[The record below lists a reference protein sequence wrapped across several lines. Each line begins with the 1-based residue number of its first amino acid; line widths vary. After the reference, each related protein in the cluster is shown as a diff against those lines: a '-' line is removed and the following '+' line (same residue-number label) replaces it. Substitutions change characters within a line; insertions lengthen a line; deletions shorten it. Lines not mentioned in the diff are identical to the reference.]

1 MNEPSLLLLS
11 LSLLLLIFLSA
22 FFSASETAMMRL
34 NRYRLR
40 HLVQAGN
47 RPARRAAQLL
57 ERPDRLIGII
67 LLGNNFVN
75 ILASSIATIIAL
87 RYFGE
92 AWIAA
97 AAGILTFVILIFA
110 ELTPKTMAALHPERI
125 AFPAAYLL
133 KPLLVVCYP
142 LVWTINAIANGLL
155 RLVGVTPEDDSVQ
168 QLSSEE
174 LRTVVNE
181 AGALIPKKHQK
192 MLLNILDLEKVTI
205 EDIMVPRNE
214 IVGIDLNQPEDEI
227 VHILTSCQY
236 TRLPLYYDDIDNVTG
251 ILHIRNA
258 LPLIAREAFDKQQL
272 LEIAR
277 EPYFV
282 PEGTPLNTQLLNFQR
297 HKRRIGLV
305 VDEYGDIEGLIT
317 LEDILE
323 EIVGEFTTDI
333 AETIRDVHPQED
345 GSFLVEG
352 SANIR
357 VLNRTMHWDLP
368 TTGPKTLNGL
378 ITEYLESIPAPATSL
393 RINGYTIEILQTTE
407 NAVKTAR
414 IIPPRH
420 EQKPELPSDQT
431 SDRSSAEGTGAEDRT
446 D

>member
-1 MNEPSLLLLS
+1 MNEISLGVLVGSLIFLL
-11 LSLLLLIFLSA
+11 FLSA

-34 NRYRLR
+34 NRYRLK
-40 HLVQAGN
+40 HLVQARN
-47 RPARRAAQLL
+47 SAATRAAQLL

-75 ILASSIATIIAL
+75 ILASSISTLIAL

-110 ELTPKTMAALHPERI
+110 ELTPKTMAAQHPEKI
-125 AFPAAYLL
+125 AFPAAYVL
-133 KPLLVVCYP
+133 KPLLTLCYP
-142 LVWTINAIANGLL
+142 LVWTINAIANSLL
-155 RLVGVTPEDDSVQ
+155 KLAGVSIQEDDMQ

-181 AGALIPKKHQK
+181 AGALIPRKHQK

-205 EDIMVPRNE
+205 DDIMVPRNE
-214 IVGIDLNQPEDEI
+214 ILGLDLNDSIENI
-227 VHILTSCQY
+227 IHLLTSFQY
-236 TRLPLYYDDIDNVTG
+236 TRLPLYYDDIDNIAG
-251 ILHIRNA
+251 IVHIRNA
-258 LPLIAREAFDKQQL
+258 LPLISRGDLSKEQL
-272 LEIAR
+272 LKIAR

-297 HKRRIGLV
+297 QKRRIGLV

-323 EIVGEFTTDI
+323 EIVGEFTTDV
-333 AETIRDVHPQED
+333 AAAVKDVHPQED
-345 GSFLVEG
+345 GTFLVDG
-352 SANIR
+352 GANIR
-357 VLNRTMHWDLP
+357 VLNRTLSWRLP
-368 TTGPKTLNGL
+368 TDGPKTLNGL
-378 ITEYLESIPAPATSL
+378 ITQYLESIPTPATSL
-393 RINGYTIEILQTTE
+393 RIGDYTIEVVQTTD

-414 IIPPRH
+414 ITPPDGH
-420 EQKPELPSDQT
+420 T
-431 SDRSSAEGTGAEDRT
+431 SSEKNEA
-446 D
+446 

>member
-1 MNEPSLLLLS
+1 MNEPSALILISALI
-11 LSLLLLIFLSA
+11 LLIFLSA

-40 HLVQAGN
+40 HLATSGH
-47 RPARRAAQLL
+47 RGARRAAQLL

-75 ILASSIATIIAL
+75 ILASSISTLIAL

-97 AAGILTFVILIFA
+97 AAGILTFIILIFA
-110 ELTPKTMAALHPERI
+110 ELTPKTMAALHPETI
-125 AFPAAYLL
+125 AFPAAYVL
-133 KPLLVVCYP
+133 KPLLLVCYP
-142 LVWTINAIANGLL
+142 MVWLINAIANGLL
-155 RLVGVTPEDDSVQ
+155 RLVGISPEEDAMQ

-192 MLLNILDLEKVTI
+192 MLLNILDLEKVTVD
-205 EDIMVPRNE
+205 DIMVPRNE
-214 IVGIDLNQPEDEI
+214 IVGIDLGESEEEI
-227 VHILTSCQY
+227 VQLITSCQY
-236 TRLPLYYDDIDNVTG
+236 TRLPLYHDDIDNVTG
-251 ILHIRNA
+251 ILHIRNV
-258 LPLIAREAFDKQQL
+258 LPLIARGSFSKERLK
-272 LEIAR
+272 EIAK

-282 PEGTPLNTQLLNFQR
+282 PEGTPLTTQLLNFQR
-297 HKRRIGLV
+297 HKTRVGLV
-305 VDEYGDIEGLIT
+305 VNEYGEIEGLIT

-333 AETIRDVHPQED
+333 AETIKDVHLQDD

-357 VLNRTMHWDLP
+357 ALNRTLNWNLP

-393 RINGYTIEILQTTE
+393 RINGYTIEILQTAE

-414 IIPPRH
+414 IIPPPLEER
-420 EQKPELPSDQT
+420 EAPDSQESAQQK
-431 SDRSSAEGTGAEDRT
+431 
-446 D
+446 